1 MTAPF
6 KSISY
11 TGRHPGRR
19 LIVLGGVHGNET
31 CGTAAIE
38 RVVGDIEAGAIEM
51 MAGRVTFVPVAN
63 PLALERRQ
71 RAGDRNLNRGLA
83 PSETPREYE
92 DHVANWLCPL
102 LEQHEVRLDPAFVSG
117 WRRTV
122 RDART

>member
-83 PSETPREYE
+83 PSERPASTRTTSRTGSAPCSSNTKCCWTCIRF
-92 DHVANWLCPL
+92 
-102 LEQHEVRLDPAFVSG
+102 RLATHRS
-117 WRRTV
+117 
-122 RDART
+122 